1 MSQQAFGVG
10 PEYSFSRNKL
20 LLQGGEVTGETWRV
34 VTGCRVE
41 QAEQISRK
49 LGQGK
54 SEWSRQLSVTRTPAD
69 FSPERKFGTQRSVES
84 SRTDEGRRQNS
95 QLMPGAEQFQCS
107 GVMDTLIAWVALPME
122 SPARWSNMVAEG
134 KDF

>member
-20 LLQGGEVTGETWRV
+20 HLQGGEVTGETWRV
-34 VTGCRVE
+34 VTRCLVE

-54 SEWSRQLSVTRTPAD
+54 SEWSRQLSGTRTTAD
-69 FSPERKFGTQRSVES
+69 FQRENLVPRGPWSPDAGMKADYRINSTCLELS
-84 SRTDEGRRQNS
+84 S
-95 QLMPGAEQFQCS
+95 
-107 GVMDTLIAWVALPME
+107 
-122 SPARWSNMVAEG
+122 SNVQA
-134 KDF
+134 